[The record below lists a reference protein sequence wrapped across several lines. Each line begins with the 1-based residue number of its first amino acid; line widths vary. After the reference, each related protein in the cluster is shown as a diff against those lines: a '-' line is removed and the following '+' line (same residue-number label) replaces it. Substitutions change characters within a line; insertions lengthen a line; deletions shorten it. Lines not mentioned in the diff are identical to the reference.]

1 MASGEQLRDVTFD
14 SEVREKLAE
23 LLAPALKNRLGPA
36 DTTAAV
42 IRRLEDVATYAS
54 AFAKPDIQATLTL
67 IDKRARAVVQARRV
81 LGRANLAA
89 DDMLDS
95 ELRRR
100 GLDPMKVRENV
111 LEQLFVF
118 DAALGDIKE
127 HLGRCRRNGGRPAD
141 SKRRWIVEQTSRVL
155 VEAGIPVTAYE
166 DGLHAKTLRILWP
179 VVLKVQAPIELRP
192 WLKLLKSRR

>member
-14 SEVREKLAE
+14 SEVREELVE

-42 IRRLEDVATYAS
+42 IRQLEHVATYAS
-54 AFAKPDIQATLTL
+54 AFAMPDIQATLTL
-67 IDKRARAVVQARRV
+67 IDKRARAVVEVRRA
-81 LGRANLAA
+81 LGKANLAA

-100 GLDPMKVRENV
+100 GVDPTKVRENV
-111 LEQLFVF
+111 LEQLFVV
-118 DAALGDIKE
+118 DAALGGIKE
-127 HLGRCRRNGGRPAD
+127 HLGRWRRNGGRPAD
-141 SKRRWIVEQTSRVL
+141 SKKPWIVEQTSRVL
-155 VEAGIPVTAYE
+155 AEAGIPVTDYE

-179 VVLKVQAPIELRP
+179 VVLKVQAPIELKP
-192 WLKLLKSRR
+192 WLKSLKSQR